1 MISLRKKY
9 ILLPFL
15 LSLFFVLVVSG
26 SDSADAQALDNCPYP
41 PFSSTET
48 GKPNI
53 LIILD
58 HSGSMNSD
66 TPSGESRWNIAR
78 DVVPKIIDAFPNVR
92 FGLMR
97 MDGSTYSGNDN
108 ISLESSYVR
117 QGGKLLK
124 PVGTPGS
131 EIKQYIADWGS
142 DAGHP
147 STWTVLAETLATAGQ
162 YFATVEIGGSHTGS
176 DDAAILTDEN
186 ADFVNDG
193 IETGDLIFN
202 TTDGSYGSITAVTA
216 TTISATLAHGS
227 DNDWDTDDAYTTS
240 QKAGKGP
247 SGFGAYSK
255 PYHPDHS
262 ESSCH
267 YRTGTLSSGVRPWLD
282 SDDTISSQPAGF
294 ENYVAIRT
302 YNDRF
307 SDKYNTSAGLIDLN
321 LPVAAKVYVAYQSG
335 KTIPTWLESYTQ
347 TSNTVSTSWGKT
359 LRIYEKQFDAGMV
372 TLGGNRNG
380 SGNGDYTYFAYVSL
394 PGGINDCIASN
405 SSDQGR
411 YLDTTSPIENK
422 CQQSFIIFI
431 TDGLPWYDNDWS
443 VVTDVIGDYD
453 NDGESSDRK
462 YVGASDDEGETTYLD
477 DVAKYLYENDMRS
490 DIEGKQNL
498 VTYVVGF
505 FTDFTLLAQTAANG
519 GGLYFT
525 ADSSD
530 ALTSALSR
538 AITDILNRISA
549 GTAVS
554 TITTSAES
562 ASYLIRAKFLPLS
575 WQGFLEAFTQPYF
588 DGKTPLWEAGQVL
601 ADRIDL
607 NSADDREIFTY
618 IGSEL
623 TDKKQDFERDNPTL
637 VDALN
642 SEWSESDDS
651 EVQDII
657 DFLRGK
663 DSNDGG
669 KYRDRKGWYLGD
681 IIYSAPAVVGHPR
694 SFFLEN
700 DYQTFKSNNLN
711 RSTMVYVGANDG
723 MLHAFNSSDGSEA
736 WSFIPEHIRQYLTNL
751 TLEAC
756 HKYYVDLT
764 ATASDVYDVAWKS
777 GGNDWTGWK
786 TVLLGGNRL
795 GGEEYFALD
804 ITDPAAD
811 SVSILWDKV
820 LFSGRKSSTMPFVG
834 KVKALEGDSGEVD
847 KWLAIIT
854 SGYDESD
861 SRTGMV
867 AAVNFT
873 DGTKETIWKEG
884 NAEFNQLATQVKS
897 GTNPYYSLTS
907 PVGVDSDND
916 GYLDLIYAGDT
927 EGGLWKF
934 YYDYNDTLWKKVKLF
949 DTGGQPITGRPTL
962 VFDDQQNLRIF
973 FGTGKYLVGQDKDD
987 TTRNTYYCVIEKKF
1001 VAKLPKDLNGDHYTV
1016 APLTPLDP
1024 SDLAD
1029 ITSLRTEGELSNY
1042 LTGLTEAEQQAFND
1056 KKDGV
1061 GWYFNLDDPAGDPG
1075 ERVLEESVVVAG
1087 VSFFTSFYPNEDIC
1101 GYGGNARLYAVDYKT
1116 GFIATAG
1123 DVTTLSAEGGGNIT
1137 ERYKEL
1143 GVGLPSKPVFYRDLG
1158 TGQSSIMVQTSD
1170 TTVYVETVTLTG
1182 KLWGVGSWR
1191 TVD

>member
-1 MISLRKKY
+1 MRLVRKKY
-9 ILLPFL
+9 LLLPVL
-15 LSLFFVLVVSG
+15 LSLFFILVVAG
-26 SDSADAQALDNCPYP
+26 FDRIYGQALDTCPYP

-58 HSGSMNSD
+58 HSGSMDSS
-66 TPSGESRWNIAR
+66 TPSGKSRWNIAR
-78 DVVPKIIDAFPNVR
+78 DVVPDIIDAFPNVR

-97 MDGSTYSGNDN
+97 MDGSNYWGNDN
-108 ISLESSYVR
+108 ISIENTYVR

-147 STWTVLAETLATAGQ
+147 QTWTVLAETLATAGQ
-162 YFATVEIGGSHTGS
+162 YFATVEVAGSHTGS

-193 IETGDLIFN
+193 IEKGDLIFN
-202 TTDGSYGSITAVTA
+202 TTDGSYGNITGITA
-216 TTISATLAHGS
+216 TTISATLDGGS
-227 DNDWDTDDAYTTS
+227 DNDWDADDSYTTT

-247 SGFGAYSK
+247 PGFGAYSK
-255 PYHPDHS
+255 PYHPDDS

-267 YRTGTLSSGVRPWLD
+267 FRTGKISSGQKPWID
-282 SDDTISSQPAGF
+282 SNDTISYQPEGF
-294 ENYVAIRT
+294 EKYVAIRT
-302 YNDRF
+302 YND
-307 SDKYNTSAGLIDLN
+307 DKYDTSAALIDLN
-321 LPVAAKVYVAYQSG
+321 LEVPARVYVAYQSG
-335 KTIPTWLESYTQ
+335 KTIPDWLASYTV
-347 TSNTVSTSWGKT
+347 TGNTVSTSWGKT
-359 LRIYEKQFDAGMV
+359 LRIYEKRFDGGMV

-405 SSDQGR
+405 TNDEGR
-411 YLDTTSPIENK
+411 YLDATSPIENK

-453 NDGESSDRK
+453 NDGQSSDRK
-462 YVGASDDEGETTYLD
+462 YVGASDDDGDTTYLD

-490 DIEGKQNL
+490 DIEDKQNL

-505 FTDFTLLAQTAANG
+505 FTDFSLLAQTAVNG

-525 ADSSD
+525 ADSAD
-530 ALTSALSR
+530 ALTEALNR

-554 TITTSAES
+554 TIATAAGSND
-562 ASYLIRAKFLPLS
+562 YLIRAKFLPLS
-575 WQGFLEAFTQPYF
+575 WQGFVEAFDLPYVE
-588 DGKTPLWEAGQVL
+588 GETSIWEAGQVL

-607 NSADDREIFTY
+607 QTADDREIFTY
-618 IGSEL
+618 MTSE
-623 TDKKQDFERDNPTL
+623 TPNKQEFERDISNLVETL
-637 VDALN
+637 K
-642 SEWSESDDS
+642 SEWSVSDDN

-669 KYRDRKGWYLGD
+669 KYRDRKGWFLGD
-681 IIYSAPAVVGHPR
+681 IIYSVPSIVGPPR

-700 DYQTFKSNNLN
+700 DYQTFKSNTLS
-711 RSTMVYVGANDG
+711 RDTMIYVGGNDG
-723 MLHAFNSSDGSEA
+723 MLHAFNSSDGSESWA
-736 WSFIPEHIRQYLTNL
+736 FVPEKIRANLINL

-756 HKYYVDLT
+756 HKYYVDLSPT
-764 ATASDVYDVAWKS
+764 VRDVYDVAWKT
-777 GGNDWTGWK
+777 GGDDWTGWK

-820 LFSGRKSSTMPFVG
+820 LFPGRKSSTIPFVG
-834 KVKALEGDSGEVD
+834 KVKALEEEAGAVD
-847 KWLAIIT
+847 KWLAVIT

-861 SRTGMV
+861 TRTGSI

-873 DGTKETIWKEG
+873 NGSKEIIWKGG
-884 NAEFNQLATQVKS
+884 NSHVSEVATQARS
-897 GTNPYYSLTS
+897 GSNEYYTLTS
-907 PVGVDSDND
+907 PVAVDSDND

-927 EGGLWKF
+927 EGALWKF
-934 YYDYNDTLWKKVKLF
+934 YYDYDDIIWKKVKLF
-949 DTGGQPITGRPTL
+949 DTGGQPITARPTL
-962 VFDDQQNLRIF
+962 VFDDRENLRIF
-973 FGTGKYLVGQDKDD
+973 FGTGKYLVGIDKEA
-987 TTRNTYYCVIEKKF
+987 TTRNAYYCIIEQTFQPTTKKEG
-1001 VAKLPKDLNGDHYTV
+1001 KSLNVGHYTV
-1016 APLTPLDP
+1016 APATPLGP

-1029 ITSLRTEGELSNY
+1029 ITSLRTEGEFSNY
-1042 LTGLTEAEQQAFND
+1042 LSGITQEEQQAFND
-1056 KKDGV
+1056 KRNGA
-1061 GWYFNLDDPAGDPG
+1061 GWYFLFDDPGVDPA
-1075 ERVLEESVVVAG
+1075 ERVVTESVVVAG
-1087 VSFFTSFYPNEDIC
+1087 ISFFTSFTPNEDIC
-1101 GYGGNARLYAVDYKT
+1101 GYGGDARLYAVDYKT
-1116 GFIATAG
+1116 GFIATSGNA
-1123 DVTTLSAEGGGNIT
+1123 TTVSADGGGNVT

-1143 GVGLPSKPVFYRDLG
+1143 GVGFPSKPVFYRDLD
-1158 TGQSSIMVQTSD
+1158 TGLSSIMVQTSD
-1170 TTVYVETVTLTG
+1170 TSVHIEDVTLSG
-1182 KLWGVGSWR
+1182 KLWSVGSWR

>member
-1 MISLRKKY
+1 MISFRKKY
-9 ILLPFL
+9 IMLPFL
-15 LSLFFVLVVSG
+15 LSLFFILVLAG
-26 SDSADAQALDNCPYP
+26 SESVHAQALDNCPYP

-58 HSGSMNSD
+58 HSGSMNSS

-108 ISLESSYVR
+108 ISIESPYVR

-147 STWTVLAETLATAGQ
+147 QTWTVLAETLATAGQ
-162 YFATVEIGGSHTGS
+162 YFATVEVGGTHTGS

-186 ADFVNDG
+186 ADFVNDS
-193 IETGDLIFN
+193 IENGDLIFN

-216 TTISATLAHGS
+216 TTITATLAHGS
-227 DNDWDTDDAYTTS
+227 DNDWDTDDAYTTT

-247 SGFGAYSK
+247 AGFGAYSK

-262 ESSCH
+262 ESRCH
-267 YRTGTLSSGVRPWLD
+267 FRTAKLSSGARPWLD

-347 TSNTVSTSWGKT
+347 TSNIVSTSWGKT

-380 SGNGDYTYFAYVSL
+380 GGTGDYTYFAYVSL

-405 SSDQGR
+405 TNDQGR

-462 YVGASDDEGETTYLD
+462 YVGAADDEGETTYLD
-477 DVAKYLYENDMRS
+477 DVAKYLYVNDMRS

-498 VTYVVGF
+498 TTYVVGF

-525 ADSSD
+525 ADSAD

-549 GTAVS
+549 GAAVS
-554 TITTSAES
+554 TITTSAGS
-562 ASYLIRAKFLPLS
+562 ADYLIRAKFLPLS
-575 WQGFLEAFTQPYF
+575 WQGFLEAFTQPYY

-618 IGSEL
+618 MALEAPR
-623 TDKKQDFERDNPTL
+623 KQEFERDNSTL

-642 SEWSESDDS
+642 SEWSESVDS

-681 IIYSAPAVVGHPR
+681 IIYSAPAIVGHPR

-700 DYQTFKSNNLN
+700 DYQTFRSTYLN
-711 RSTMVYVGANDG
+711 RTTMVYVGANDG

-736 WSFIPEHIRQYLTNL
+736 WSFIPEKIRQYLTNL

-777 GGNDWTGWK
+777 GGDDWTGWK

-811 SVSILWDKV
+811 SVSILWDKA
-820 LFSGRKSSTMPFVG
+820 LFSGQKSSTMPFVG
-834 KVKALEGDSGEVD
+834 KVKVLKGKPGEVD

-861 SRTGMV
+861 SRTGMI

-873 DGTKETIWKEG
+873 AGSKETIWKVG
-884 NAEFNQLATQVKS
+884 NSKFNQLATQVKS

-916 GYLDLIYAGDT
+916 AYLDLIYAGDT

-934 YYDYNDTLWKKVKLF
+934 YYDYNDTLWKRVKLF
-949 DTGGQPITGRPTL
+949 ETGGQPITSRPTL

-987 TTRNTYYCVIEKKF
+987 TGQNAYYCIIEKKYE
-1001 VAKLPKDLNGDHYTV
+1001 ADDPARDKNHQHYTI
-1016 APLTPLDP
+1016 APATPLGP

-1029 ITSLRTEGELSNY
+1029 ITLLRTEGELSNY
-1042 LTGLTEAEQQAFND
+1042 LSGLTEAEQQVFND
-1056 KKDGV
+1056 KRNGV
-1061 GWYFNLDDPAGDPG
+1061 GWYFDLDDPGGDPA

-1116 GFIATAG
+1116 GFIATSG

-1143 GVGLPSKPVFYRDLG
+1143 GVGLPSKPVFYRDLS
-1158 TGQSSIMVQTSD
+1158 TGLSSIMVQTSD
-1170 TTVYVETVTLTG
+1170 TTVHVETVTLTG
-1182 KLWGVGSWR
+1182 KLWGIGSWR